1 MVAIRNWYGNSC
13 GRVWAASRVA
23 LLGSCAHGEKETKTE
38 VELTNVT
45 LTQLLIHFEL
55 LSCTAAAAPSCVHR
69 SWDAGGGKVR
79 GIVRPLG
86 PRSAPCCHHRNH
98 RDRDVIRLHPQLFG
112 TIQLLSP
119 PTQTLP
125 SPRHVCTSGEKSV
138 RETLKDYLY
147 SAQSIQCSGFISVD
161 TL

>member
-1 MVAIRNWYGNSC
+1 M
-13 GRVWAASRVA
+13 
-23 LLGSCAHGEKETKTE
+23 LGSCVHGEKETETE

-86 PRSAPCCHHRNH
+86 PRSPPCCHHRNH

-119 PTQTLP
+119 PTQTQTLP

-147 SAQSIQCSGFISVD
+147 SAQSIQCSVFRVYICM
-161 TL
+161 